1 MNDSAKDIGCKKI
14 LIAIGSLSNGGAE
27 RVVSVWASQLADCG
41 YDVSLLLFVRQEDEY
56 PISDKVKI
64 YSVAE
69 TTKDYLALSYIC
81 RYKKIR
87 NIIKTVAPDYIIP
100 FLENMQIWMMCA
112 SIGLGCNRIETL
124 RINPWIY
131 PKFQSLKR
139 ILIQVCYNTAH
150 KIIIQASDQKPWFSK
165 RNQKKCVLIP
175 NPISQVYKH
184 SYRDEISQD
193 VVNFVA
199 AGRID
204 PQKNYPMMIDAFA
217 IVVKQCPNV
226 KLRIF
231 GKGTDA
237 YTQSLQDRINALGM
251 QNHIMLMGRSS
262 QMNEEYKKGD
272 VFLMSSDYE
281 GLPNA
286 LMEAMASRLICIST
300 DCKTGPRDLI
310 EEGVNGYMVPVG
322 DSNALADAIIKVIN
336 MPYEERVAM
345 ADAARHKIMT
355 YCSEENSLN
364 KLYLITT

>member
-41 YDVSLLLFVRQEDEY
+41 YDVSLLLFTRQKDEY
-56 PISDKVKI
+56 PISDKVKL

-69 TTKDYLALSYIC
+69 TAEDFVALSPIC
-81 RYKKIR
+81 KYKKIR
-87 NIIKTVAPDYIIP
+87 SIIKGIGPEYIIP
-100 FLENMQIWMMCA
+100 FLTSIQRWIMFT
-112 SIGLGCNRIETL
+112 SIGLSCKRIETI
-124 RINPWIY
+124 RVNPWIF
-131 PKFQSLKR
+131 PKYRNLKR

-175 NPISQVYKH
+175 NPISQVYKQC
-184 SYRDEISQD
+184 YRDEISQD

-199 AGRID
+199 AGRVD
-204 PQKNYPMMIDAFA
+204 SQKNYPMMIDAFA
-217 IVVKQCPNV
+217 SVVKQYPDV
-226 KLRIF
+226 KLKIF

-237 YTQSLQDRINALGM
+237 YTKSLQDRINALGM
-251 QNHIMLMGRSS
+251 QDHILLMGRSS
-262 QMNEEYKKGD
+262 QINEEYKKND
-272 VFLMSSDYE
+272 AFLMSSDYE

-310 EEGVNGYMVPVG
+310 EENVNGYMVPVG
-322 DSNALADAIIKVIN
+322 DGKALADAIVKVIN

-364 KLYLITT
+364 QLCSILK